1 MVRVALTMLLAAVA
15 AATGLALAGSS
26 QGQSL
31 TKVTLQSKWVVQAQF
46 AGYYVA
52 REKGYYRQAGLDVT
66 IKPGGPDILPE
77 QVSVADTAEGAF
89 VSWNTNAD
97 AQPEAGVL
105 LQDVFAAD
113 LRQSDFMFVSE
124 PGFVAGIDDFGSHL
138 IFPA

>member
-1 MVRVALTMLLAAVA
+1 MDELMGMAGNDYLDAGAGHDMIEGGMGNDRIRGGTGADAFIVDPMSGFDVVLDFE
-15 AATGLALAGSS
+15 ATGLAQGAFDHLA
-26 QGQSL
+26 L
-31 TKVTLQSKWVVQAQF
+31 
-46 AGYYVA
+46 
-52 REKGYYRQAGLDVT
+52 R
-66 IKPGGPDILPE
+66 DILPE